1 MELTVLGGS
10 GLWPRAG
17 QACSGYLL
25 THDDVRLLIDPGH
38 GVMVELL
45 RYCDAA
51 DVDAVLI
58 SQGSP
63 DHCSDLGPL
72 LRARVLGSG
81 TNPPPS
87 LPIVAPDNSV
97 DALLA
102 LDPAIPVDAAE
113 LIRPI
118 AAKIN
123 FGPFAVQ
130 AAALRSDRT
139 RFGFRITDP
148 SNAVFVYAG
157 EAADN
162 AARLQL
168 ARDAGLLLVEAT
180 YPEGVP
186 VRRNGDRG
194 TQSPEHS
201 DAQQIGNLAL
211 EADVDHC
218 VITNLH
224 PTADPIQALS
234 LVRRTGF
241 DAVEYARPGL
251 VREVQPRPAAT
262 GLPRRAAPKVITMT
276 STAPRRAASQ

>member
-1 MELTVLGGS
+1 MSVELTVLGGS

-58 SQGSP
+58 SQRSL
-63 DHCSDLGPL
+63 DHCADLGPL
-72 LRARVLGSG
+72 LRARVLGSETTPG
-81 TNPPPS
+81 PPSPS
-87 LPIVAPDNSV
+87 LPVVAPENSV

-102 LDPAIPVDAAE
+102 LDPVIPADAAE

-123 FGPFAVQ
+123 FGPLTVQ
-130 AAALRSDRT
+130 AAALRSDRSHY
-139 RFGFRITDP
+139 GFRITDP
-148 SNAVFVYAG
+148 SGAVFVYAG

-162 AARLQL
+162 PARLRL
-168 ARDAGLLLVEAT
+168 ARDAGLLLIEAT
-180 YPEGVP
+180 YPDAVP
-186 VRRNGDRG
+186 GPQVAD
-194 TQSPEHS
+194 HS
-201 DAQQIGNLAL
+201 DAHQIGELAL

-218 VITNLH
+218 VITHLH
-224 PTADPIQALS
+224 PAADPIQALG

-251 VREVQPRPAAT
+251 IREIQLRPEAT